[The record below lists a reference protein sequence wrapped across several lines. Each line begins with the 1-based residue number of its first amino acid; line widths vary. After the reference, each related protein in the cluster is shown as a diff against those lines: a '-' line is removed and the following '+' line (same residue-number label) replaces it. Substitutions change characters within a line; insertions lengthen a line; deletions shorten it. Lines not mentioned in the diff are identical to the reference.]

1 MLAYNFNRLKCR
13 NASKIM
19 QQQRREDRELS
30 PAIHK
35 VAMIQRRRPEQAAH
49 RGCEIKNPND
59 FREMAK
65 GTMKLRH
72 QL

>member
-1 MLAYNFNRLKCR
+1 
-13 NASKIM
+13 M